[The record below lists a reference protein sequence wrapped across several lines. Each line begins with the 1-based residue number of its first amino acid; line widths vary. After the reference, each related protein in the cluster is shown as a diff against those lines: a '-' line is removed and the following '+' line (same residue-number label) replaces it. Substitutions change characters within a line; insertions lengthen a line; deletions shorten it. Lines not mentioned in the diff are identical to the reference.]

1 MPEKTEA
8 VSAPRAASAPRLMT
22 RGRTVLFGLC
32 CAGFVLYGLYCN
44 GFGTNAEA
52 AMAYFGI
59 DEVQNGAILTVQS
72 VGCLAA
78 AVFLGLFGERLNKV
92 YALAAGLLLLG
103 AASVLTGL
111 IPDVAPRAGAYAYM
125 LAFSL
130 AGGVGYI
137 SVDLLTNS
145 LIADVFREGKN
156 RVLPYVHAF
165 YGGGAMMAPV
175 FVTALVTP
183 ERPESFAR
191 PYLIVGLAALLA
203 GAALAA
209 AGRRTL
215 AETPYAD
222 MTVIR
227 RRARQNPA
235 EVFSEGRAW
244 VLLFSAF
251 MNLCFQNGMTTWLP
265 RYCSE
270 VRGYDFTAAGLM
282 VTVFFLGA
290 LIMRL
295 LSPLVYAAIGPR
307 SFYRSALLSSA
318 ALFLVFLLAPM
329 PDWAAAALT
338 GVMGL
343 LQGATVPT
351 LVIICC
357 DAFPERTA
365 SATSIVVFG
374 VSLASMVSPAAMGA
388 VIAAAGAQTAM
399 LSVTACTVAAAL
411 ALPRRR

>member
-1 MPEKTEA
+1 
-8 VSAPRAASAPRLMT
+8 
-22 RGRTVLFGLC
+22 
-32 CAGFVLYGLYCN
+32 
-44 GFGTNAEA
+44 
-52 AMAYFGI
+52 MAYFGI

-72 VGCLAA
+72 AGCLAA

-103 AASVLTGL
+103 TASVLTGL
-111 IPDVAPRAGAYAYM
+111 IPDIAPRAAAYAYM

-145 LIADVFREGKN
+145 LIADVFRAGKN
-156 RVLPYVHAF
+156 RVLPYAHAF
-165 YGGGAMMAPV
+165 YGGGAMLAPV
-175 FVTALVTP
+175 FVTALVSP
-183 ERPESFAR
+183 ARPESFAR
-191 PYLIVGLAALLA
+191 PYLFVGIAAVVV

-209 AGRRTL
+209 AGRGIVP
-215 AETPYAD
+215 ETPYAD
-222 MTVIR
+222 MTAIR
-227 RRARQNPA
+227 RRARANPA
-235 EVFSEGRAW
+235 EIFRDGRAW
-244 VLLFSAF
+244 IFLLSAF
-251 MNLCFQNGMTTWLP
+251 MNLCFQNGVTTWLP

-270 VRGYDFTAAGLM
+270 VRGYGFTAAGLM

-295 LSPLVYAAIGPR
+295 LSPLVYTKIAPR
-307 SFYRSALLSSA
+307 YFYRGALLSSA
-318 ALFLVFLLAPM
+318 ALFLVFLLVPM
-329 PDWAAAALT
+329 PDWAAAAIT

-357 DAFPERTA
+357 DVFPERTA

-374 VSLASMVSPAAMGA
+374 VSLASMTSPAAMGA
-388 VIAAAGAQTAM
+388 VIASAGAQAAM
-399 LSVTACTVAAAL
+399 LSVTACTVVAAL

>member
-1 MPEKTEA
+1 MKQMQAEHET
-8 VSAPRAASAPRLMT
+8 SAPRLMT
-22 RGRTVLFGLC
+22 RGRAALFALC
-32 CAGFVLYGLYCN
+32 CAGFALYGVYCN

-72 VGCLAA
+72 AGCLAA

-92 YALAAGLLLLG
+92 YALAVGLLLLG

-111 IPDVAPRAGAYAYM
+111 IPDIAPRAAAYAYM

-145 LIADVFREGKN
+145 LIADVFRAGKN
-156 RVLPYVHAF
+156 RVLPYAHAF
-165 YGGGAMMAPV
+165 YGGGAMLAPV
-175 FVTALVTP
+175 FVTALVSP
-183 ERPESFAR
+183 AQPESFAR
-191 PYLIVGLAALLA
+191 PYLFVGIAAVA
-203 GAALAA
+203 VGAALAA
-209 AGRRTL
+209 AGRGIVP
-215 AETPYAD
+215 ETPYAD
-222 MTVIR
+222 MTAIR
-227 RRARQNPA
+227 RRARANPA
-235 EVFSEGRAW
+235 EIFRDGRAW
-244 VLLFSAF
+244 IFLLSAF
-251 MNLCFQNGMTTWLP
+251 MNLCFQNGVTTWLP

-270 VRGYDFTAAGLM
+270 VRGYGFTAAGLM

-295 LSPLVYAAIGPR
+295 LSPLVYTKIAPR
-307 SFYRSALLSSA
+307 YFYRGALLSSA
-318 ALFLVFLLAPM
+318 ALFLVFLLVPM
-329 PDWAAAALT
+329 PDWAAAAIT

-357 DAFPERTA
+357 DVFPERTA

-374 VSLASMVSPAAMGA
+374 VSLASMTSPAAMGA
-388 VIAAAGAQTAM
+388 VIASAGAQAAM
-399 LSVTACTVAAAL
+399 LSVTACTVVAAL

>member
-1 MPEKTEA
+1 
-8 VSAPRAASAPRLMT
+8 MT
-22 RGRTVLFGLC
+22 RGRALLFALC
-32 CAGFVLYGLYCN
+32 CAGFALYGMYCN

-52 AMAYFGI
+52 TMSYFGI
-59 DEVQNGAILTVQS
+59 DEVKNGAILTVQS
-72 VGCLAA
+72 FGCLAA
-78 AVFLGLFGERLNKV
+78 AVVLGLFGERLNKI
-92 YALAAGLLLLG
+92 YALAAGLVLLG
-103 AASVLTGL
+103 AASLCTGL
-111 IPDVAPRAGAYAYM
+111 IPDIAPGAYSMM
-125 LAFSL
+125 LGFAL

-145 LIADVFREGKN
+145 LIADVFGDGKN
-156 RVLPYVHAF
+156 RVLPYAHAF
-165 YGGGAMMAPV
+165 YGGGAMIAPV

-183 ERPESFAR
+183 ELPGSFAR
-191 PYLIVGLAALLA
+191 PYLLIGIAAVLVGVV
-203 GAALAA
+203 LAA
-209 AGRRTL
+209 AGRG
-215 AETPYAD
+215 AVPETPYAD
-222 MTVIR
+222 LTAIR

-235 EVFSEGRAW
+235 EIFREGRAW
-244 VLLFSAF
+244 IFLLSAF

-270 VRGYDFTAAGLM
+270 VRGYDFTSAGLM

-295 LSPLVYAAIGPR
+295 LSPLAYAKIGPR
-307 SFYRSALLSSA
+307 RFYRGALLSSA
-318 ALFLVFLLAPM
+318 VLFLAFLLVPM
-329 PDWAAAALT
+329 PDWAAALII

-357 DAFPERTA
+357 DAFPQRTA

-388 VIAAAGAQTAM
+388 VIASAGAQAAM
-399 LSVTACTVAAAL
+399 LSVTACIVVAAL
-411 ALPRRR
+411 ALPRQR